1 MNYALIFLP
10 IIISLLA
17 LVVSYITYK
26 NEKQYYQKSYSFDKQ
41 KEVIRIQEKRIED
54 VIAILNSRSS
64 LIPFFNLA
72 LNDEDIK
79 VIENDKKAKL
89 ILNINIINIGKESAA
104 NIMLCPCN
112 DNEDKNYY
120 FKNNG
125 HIDENY
131 SIHDYLDNYYAFPK
145 QCVRFSISTK
155 LAEKDSS
162 EIDSSEIDS
171 SKIDSRGNISFKI
184 KFTDLIGNVYEQ
196 EFYFI
201 YGPLK
206 DSKDDSSY
214 HFSRESYSN
223 MPLLVESNIKNL
235 KGRFNEQVK

>member
-1 MNYALIFLP
+1 MNDVLNYLS

-17 LVVSYITYK
+17 LGISYITSK

-41 KEVIRIQEKRIED
+41 KEVIRIQEKRIDD
-54 VIAILNSRSS
+54 VIARLNSRSS

-79 VIENDKKAKL
+79 VIENGKENKL

-104 NIMLCPCN
+104 NIMICPCN
-112 DNEDKNYY
+112 DNEDTNCY

-125 HIDENY
+125 RIDENY
-131 SIHDYLDNYYAFPK
+131 AVYDYLDNYYAFPK

-155 LAEKDSS
+155 LSEKA
-162 EIDSSEIDS
+162 
-171 SKIDSRGNISFKI
+171 SRGNISFRLR
-184 KFTDLIGNVYEQ
+184 FTDLIGNVYEQ

-201 YGPLK
+201 YGPLNNPEAN
-206 DSKDDSSY
+206 SNY
-214 HFSRESYSN
+214 NFIRESYSN
-223 MPLLVESNIKNL
+223 MRLLVESNIKNFED
-235 KGRFNEQVK
+235 KYNEQV

>member
-1 MNYALIFLP
+1 MNDVLNYLS

-17 LVVSYITYK
+17 LGISYITSK

-41 KEVIRIQEKRIED
+41 KEVIRIQEKRIDD
-54 VIAILNSRSS
+54 VIARLNSRSS

-79 VIENDKKAKL
+79 VIENGKENKL

-104 NIMLCPCN
+104 NIMICPCN
-112 DNEDKNYY
+112 DNEDTSYY

-125 HIDENY
+125 RIDENY
-131 SIHDYLDNYYAFPK
+131 AVYDYLDNYYAFPK

-155 LAEKDSS
+155 LGEK
-162 EIDSSEIDS
+162 E
-171 SKIDSRGNISFKI
+171 SRGNISFKI

-201 YGPLK
+201 YGPLNGPEAN
-206 DSKDDSSY
+206 SNY
-214 HFSRESYSN
+214 YFSRESYSN
-223 MPLLVESNIKNL
+223 MPLLVESNIKN
-235 KGRFNEQVK
+235 QI